1 MKSLLKFFSL
11 WVVLLTLLVQPV
23 YSEKLNPAVL
33 YELGRKAQLT
43 DNLPGAIEFYRAA
56 LELNPVFLQPMIGLA
71 ESFFSLEEYEEALKY
86 VKQAKKY
93 DRFNLRLNTLEG
105 RIRIGLND
113 IEGARSQF
121 QEVLKK
127 EPNNLETRFGLAELD
142 IASGKTRS
150 AAVKYMETLEAA
162 PQNRRALLSLA
173 LLHEAEGNISASST
187 YIELALKYH
196 GSDAQVNLE
205 AGRIALSR
213 GELPRAEKY
222 LLTAIALDS
231 DLIEARR
238 NLAYVFLKSD
248 RSSKAASVLEE
259 LINRNREDVLSWFM
273 LGLAFERLGET
284 LKAINSLSR
293 ALRVRPDDEVSR
305 IAMENIALAKLPL
318 DDKIRK
324 NFSDYHLK
332 QGSLLEDKNLLDKAL
347 YEYRR
352 SLRLNPESKK
362 ARLAYA
368 EIFRTRG
375 FITKFSKELEVLK
388 SLGYTDNII
397 QDSLEATRGKRYDQ
411 VSVEWGIDQ
420 YAVEKDMLKLGVYT
434 LIPANREIH
443 PTVGEISSHYF
454 IDMLQKEERFDI
466 VNREIAITS
475 FKQAFRAS
483 RELDIDYFIIL
494 SCQESERSFS
504 IWADLFLGGTG
515 ARLNTMHIFRTA
527 NDRVRNAF
535 LKLASKVEELFPL
548 RARLLTR
555 EFDRGVVDLGRLSG
569 VKEEDNFIIIKKGKL
584 RLKND
589 SIGFLFAES
598 DVLGEFT
605 VTRTDENLSEGII
618 IKKSFFDRINQGD
631 ILIAPPPTDESGM
644 EEEEERDQGLLYRLF
659 ALFKPKS

>member
-1 MKSLLKFFSL
+1 MKSVLNYFFL
-11 WVVLLTLLVQPV
+11 RAVLLILLVQPA
-23 YSEKLNPAVL
+23 YSEKLNPAAL
-33 YELGRKAQLT
+33 YELGRKAQFT
-43 DNLPGAIEFYRAA
+43 DNLPGAVEFYRAA
-56 LELNPVFLQPMIGLA
+56 LELNPVFLQPMVGLA

-93 DRFNLRLNTLEG
+93 DRFNWNLNNLEG

-127 EPNNLETRFGLAELD
+127 EPNNLETSFGLAELD

-150 AAVKYMETLEAA
+150 AAAKYLETLEAV

-187 YIELALKYH
+187 YIDLAIKYH
-196 GSDAQVNLE
+196 SSDARVNLE

-213 GELPRAEKY
+213 GELSRAEKY

-231 DLIEARR
+231 DLIEASR

-248 RSSKAASVLEE
+248 RAAEAVSVLET
-259 LINRNREDVLSWFM
+259 LINRNREDFLSWFM
-273 LGLAFERLGET
+273 FGLAYERLGET
-284 LKAINSLSR
+284 LKAINSLSQ

-332 QGSLLEDKNLLDKAL
+332 QGGLLEDKNLLDKAL

-352 SLRLNPESKK
+352 SLRLNPEAKK

-397 QDSLEATRGKRYDQ
+397 QDSLEATRVERYNQ

-420 YAVEKDMLKLGVYT
+420 YTVEKDKLKLGVYT
-434 LIPANREIH
+434 LVPANREMH
-443 PTVGEISSHYF
+443 PTAGEILSHYF

-466 VNREIAITS
+466 VNRETAITS
-475 FKQAFRAS
+475 FDQAFRAA
-483 RELDIDYFIIL
+483 RKLDVDYFIIL

-504 IWADLFLGGTG
+504 IAADLFLGRTG
-515 ARLNTMHIFRTA
+515 ARLNRMHIFRTA

-535 LKLASKVEELFPL
+535 LKLASEVEELLPL

-555 EFDRGVVDLGRLSG
+555 EFDRGVIDLGRLSG

-589 SIGFLFAES
+589 SIGFLFVEN
-598 DVLGEFT
+598 DVLGKFT
-605 VTRTDENLSEGII
+605 VTRSDENLAEGII
-618 IKKSFFDRINQGD
+618 TKKSFFDRINQGD
-631 ILIAPPPTDESGM
+631 ILIAPPLTNESGT
-644 EEEEERDQGLLYRLF
+644 EEKEDADQGLLYRLF